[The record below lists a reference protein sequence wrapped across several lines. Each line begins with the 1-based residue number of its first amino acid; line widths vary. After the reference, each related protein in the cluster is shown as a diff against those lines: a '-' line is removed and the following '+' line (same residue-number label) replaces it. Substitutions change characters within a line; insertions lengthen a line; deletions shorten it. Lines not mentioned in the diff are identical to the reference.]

1 MNDEEHA
8 IVHTV
13 VDVNIEVI
21 DSYAWLTRMMTK
33 VS

>member
-1 MNDEEHA
+1 MNDEHA
-8 IVHTV
+8 IVDTV